1 MRNVFSWRK
10 DESAPLVMQTE
21 STECALACLAMIASH
36 FGYQSDLSGLR
47 RRFNVSLKGVNL
59 RRMVD
64 IASSLGLETRAR
76 RADID
81 YLRICKK
88 PCILHWDLNHFVVLG
103 RATQKYYEILDP
115 ARGRVMMSPQE
126 VSKHF
131 TGVLVEFSKGVDF
144 IEKSPEKQVPISA
157 LTGRIRGLGAV
168 ATQIIGIAFAIEI
181 FSLAL
186 PLQLQW
192 VMDQVLVSNDLG
204 LLVAIAVGYLIV
216 TMLMGGLGI
225 VRAWLLSWLGAT
237 VSSQWITNLFSHL
250 VRLPMDFFEKRHM
263 GDVMSR
269 FNSVQVIQ
277 TTLTS
282 SFVEAL
288 LDGLMGG
295 CALALL
301 VLYSKAMTLI
311 IVFCLSL
318 YIAIRVVMYKKL
330 WQVSEEQLVY
340 TSRQQSELMES
351 IRGMQAIKLGNG
363 HVSRKDRLGRAND
376 ESARRTMLSQ
386 RITLSFSVI
395 SQSIINTQRVFLIT
409 LGAYLVI
416 NGSMSAGMLVAYLV
430 LADQFS
436 TRLGS
441 FVDKVV
447 DFKVLGLHLK
457 RIADIALTPPESHA
471 LSTYV
476 GPALNPSIRFE
487 NVSFRYA
494 EGEPWVL
501 RGLNLSI
508 DCGESVAITGPS
520 GHGKST
526 LVKLLVGL
534 LEPTVGSIT
543 IGGIDI
549 RRYGLERYR
558 QMVGAVMQD
567 DHLFAGSIADNVSLY
582 DASSELSSIVAAC
595 QMAGIH
601 EEILAMPMG
610 YETLVGDMGSSLSGG
625 QKQRL
630 ILARA
635 LYRKP
640 SILVLDEATSH
651 LDAQRERAINEAVAG
666 IQVTR
671 VIVAHRQETIA
682 SADRFVDI
690 ASLQSFTEES
700 EPPAAKKAVVC
711 A

>member
-1 MRNVFSWRK
+1 MRNVFSWTK
-10 DESAPLVMQTE
+10 DESVPLVMQTE
-21 STECALACLAMIASH
+21 STECALACLAMIANY

-88 PCILHWDLNHFVVLG
+88 PCVLHWDLNHFVVLG
-103 RATQKYYEILDP
+103 RVTQNYYEILDP
-115 ARGRVMMSPQE
+115 ARGRVEMSSSE

-144 IEKSPEKQVPISA
+144 VEKAPEKAVPLSA
-157 LTGRIRGLGAV
+157 LTGRIKGLRGV
-168 ATQIIGIAFAIEI
+168 AAQIFGIAFAIEI
-181 FSLAL
+181 LGLAL

-204 LLVAIAVGYLIV
+204 LLVAIAIGYLIA
-216 TMLMGGLGI
+216 TLLMSGLGI
-225 VRAWLLSWLGAT
+225 VRAWLLSWIGAT

-250 VRLPMDFFEKRHM
+250 ARLPMDFFEKRHM

-288 LDGLMGG
+288 LDGFMGG

-301 VLYSKAMTLI
+301 LFYSKAMTLI
-311 IVFCLSL
+311 VAFCLLL
-318 YIAIRVVMYKKL
+318 YIVMRVAMYKKL
-330 WQVSEEQLVY
+330 RQVSEEQMVY

-363 HVSRKDRLGRAND
+363 YLARKDRLERAND
-376 ESARRTMLSQ
+376 ESAKRAMQSQ

-395 SQSIINTQRVFLIT
+395 SQSIINIQRIFLIT

-416 NGSMSAGMLVAYLV
+416 NGALSAGMLVAFV
-430 LADQFS
+430 ALADQFS
-436 TRLGS
+436 TKLGS

-457 RIADIALTPPESHA
+457 RIADIALTPPEPNS
-471 LSTYV
+471 LGSYV
-476 GPALNPSIRFE
+476 GPELNPSIRFE

-494 EGEPWVL
+494 EDEPWVL
-501 RGLNLSI
+501 RNLYLSV
-508 DCGESVAITGPS
+508 DHGESVAITGPS

-534 LEPTVGSIT
+534 LEPTEGSIT

-558 QMVGAVMQD
+558 KLVGAVMQD
-567 DHLFAGSIADNVSLY
+567 DHLFAGSIADNVALY
-582 DASSELSSIVAAC
+582 DASSDLGSVVEAC

-601 EEILAMPMG
+601 EEILSMPMA

-651 LDAQRERAINEAVAG
+651 LDPQRERAINEAVAG
-666 IQVTR
+666 IKVTR
-671 VIVAHRQETIA
+671 IIVAHRQETIA
-682 SADRFVDI
+682 SANRSIDI
-690 ASLQSFTEES
+690 SSLQNFAEES
-700 EPPAAKKAVVC
+700 VSPAVKKAAVC